1 MCCFSGTPLF
11 RRVSGA
17 GAARAPAPGSG
28 FQRPPGAALWSQ
40 RIPRE
45 ERGRSL
51 RFTVRFGF
59 ALGEIYGP
67 DRKFGLW
74 GRSGGWHIL
83 QGRKDSRWAAVQN
96 AAYGHLRDAL
106 IMGVGHM
113 QASVAAAARRMWVA
127 TLDSTATSRASTGTV
142 RRWRLRDGRVGV
154 D

>member
-1 MCCFSGTPLF
+1 M
-11 RRVSGA
+11 GA
-17 GAARAPAPGSG
+17 RERGEIQRLSPALGGLAEALRA
-28 FQRPPGAALWSQ
+28 Q

-96 AAYGHLRDAL
+96 AACGADN
-106 IMGVGHM
+106 
-113 QASVAAAARRMWVA
+113 
-127 TLDSTATSRASTGTV
+127 SRASHADRGLDSLN
-142 RRWRLRDGRVGV
+142 RAARAAPPIQRCGGAAMAEFGGAACFLPARSAA
-154 D
+154 